1 MAQGVKVNSLLF
13 YSCKWVR
20 LERLTSNPIPFCPPC
35 NSVFPLQVQWESNAL
50 FTLSNIPLFFFKGK
64 FKSCFVLVIMS
75 SCKMTFFCL
84 RDLATYI
91 ALYFL
96 KQYLSSFRCIN
107 DVLIQNYSQRSSHK
121 NSFSDLQTRNFFR
134 ISKYLLF

>member
-96 KQYLSSFRCIN
+96 KQYHHSGVSMMFLYRIIFRG
-107 DVLIQNYSQRSSHK
+107 
-121 NSFSDLQTRNFFR
+121 
-134 ISKYLLF
+134 LLTKIVFQIYRLEIFLEF